1 MIVLVEIFSLLFSK
15 SDKDCLNPSKKLIT
29 ERYWKH
35 PAFVEALQLE
45 RCCEQLEMEMAQIL
59 LPFANL
65 ASEIMNNMKGRLR
78 AVTVVNNNATAGQ
91 DDEESSS
98 SAGTYNDPVRALLRW
113 QDVPF
118 MRELLRVRNIAHTNI
133 DDLRACSKQSA
144 TIITFYTE
152 T

>member
-1 MIVLVEIFSLLFSK
+1 
-15 SDKDCLNPSKKLIT
+15 
-29 ERYWKH
+29 
-35 PAFVEALQLE
+35 
-45 RCCEQLEMEMAQIL
+45 MAQTL

-118 MRELLRVRNIAHTNI
+118 MRELLRVRSIAHTNI
-133 DDLRACSKQSA
+133 DGLRACSKQSA